1 MTDRIRSSRRLIII
15 GAALLAAAAVA
26 LVLGGRVQ
34 RVQSRVQVRRDRV
47 LLALTLVFV
56 AARAVD
62 RPRASIAI
70 LHVISALVF
79 LLGIVLVGIATAI
92 VQGPS
97 RRAAIFIMFLSGA
110 AEFAAAGLVVAA
122 ASRLP
127 GPATSEDTS
136 AWKMRVAPAALL
148 GIGSFFLMFLL
159 GGVRFAA
166 NDTVAET
173 RRWAHSRRCR
183 GRILPARDLCALAW
197 PAPGEPESLDRP
209 RPERRASTLGTH
221 RSDRRTEQLTGAAI
235 AGNRDHL
242 DRVFVRRAGAG
253 SPCHQASRDGLTSAG
268 LSSSQGH
275 PGTRLLPWARFRD
288 RAHRNGPA
296 VVWGLHGCLGLPG
309 GSIS

>member
-26 LVLGGRVQ
+26 LVLAAVFT
-34 RVQSRVQVRRDRV
+34 VHAVTLV

-79 LLGIVLVGIATAI
+79 VLGIVLVGIATAL

-97 RRAAIFIMFLSGA
+97 LRAAIFIMFLSGA
-110 AEFAAAGLVVAA
+110 AEFAAAGLMVAA

-127 GPATSEDTS
+127 GPATSEDAS

-148 GIGSFFLMFLL
+148 GIGSFLLMFLL

-166 NDTVAET
+166 TDTAAEYVGGLILAVVVGGYSLLVTYVLLRGLPRASRNLWIVLAVNAVLLLTAPIVLISEQNDKSAGPQALGIAIISIACSYGGLALAARAT
-173 RRWAHSRRCR
+173 RRHETA
-183 GRILPARDLCALAW
+183 
-197 PAPGEPESLDRP
+197 
-209 RPERRASTLGTH
+209 
-221 RSDRRTEQLTGAAI
+221 
-235 AGNRDHL
+235 
-242 DRVFVRRAGAG
+242 
-253 SPCHQASRDGLTSAG
+253 
-268 LSSSQGH
+268 
-275 PGTRLLPWARFRD
+275 
-288 RAHRNGPA
+288 
-296 VVWGLHGCLGLPG
+296 
-309 GSIS
+309 